1 MEQRYSITQL
11 PDVELF
17 TPQSNQ
23 ELVKTQ
29 IEQNKLV
36 SCLVQNG

>member
-11 PDVELF
+11 PDVDLF
-17 TPQSNQ
+17 TPQNQ

-29 IEQNKLV
+29 IEQK
-36 SCLVQNG
+36 